1 MNDELNEAPDAG
13 EQVED
18 QVDQKIL
25 DEASADGW
33 KPKEY
38 FHGPEE
44 QWVDA
49 ETFVK
54 RGREINPILRKNNE
68 KLQREIASLKAQL
81 DTTNLSLSKV
91 QEYHNKLEER
101 VYERAIKD
109 LKAQRKTARSEGD
122 DERVDELE
130 EQLEDMQGNK
140 PVAQEPAKAT
150 PAMDAS
156 LTDWME
162 DQKSWFNNQNQDM
175 MDYANAVG
183 IRLRREDPDNKLI
196 GKDFLD
202 KITSAV
208 RKQYPEKFG
217 NRRGAPAAVGG
228 GGESASSSGAT
239 ASSGKGLG
247 SLPPEARQAFKELS
261 REKWYIDLAKKNKM
275 TPEQMYVNDY
285 QG

>member
-1 MNDELNEAPDAG
+1 MNDDINEAPNAG

-18 QVDQKIL
+18 QVDQKTI
-25 DEASADGW
+25 DEAMSDGW
-33 KPKEY
+33 KPKEH
-38 FHGPEE
+38 FHGPDD

-54 RGREINPILRKNNE
+54 RGREINPILRRNNE
-68 KLQREIASLKAQL
+68 KLHKEIAALKNQL

-91 QEYHNKLEER
+91 QEYHSKLEER
-101 VYERAIKD
+101 VYERAIRD
-109 LKAQRKTARSEGD
+109 LKAQRKVARSEGD
-122 DERVDELE
+122 DDKVDELE
-130 EQLEDMQGNK
+130 EQLEDMQTNK
-140 PVAQEPAKAT
+140 PVAHEPAKAA

-162 DQKSWFNNQNQDM
+162 EQKGWFNNQNQDM

-183 IRLRREDPDNKLI
+183 IRLRREDPDNHLL

-228 GGESASSSGAT
+228 GGESASSSGSSG
-239 ASSGKGLG
+239 SSGKGLN
-247 SLPPEARQAFKELS
+247 SLPPEARQAYKELS
-261 REKWYIDLAKKNKM
+261 REQWYVDLAKKNKM
-275 TPEQMYVNDY
+275 TTEQMYVSDY